1 MMEFSLEEDIPEEFK
16 GTLTLNNCNS
26 SDDGKQTPTTAT
38 VVDNANQIAGNN
50 NYNCGWPSSGLI
62 ASIPQRSK

>member
-16 GTLTLNNCNS
+16 GTLTLNNDN
-26 SDDGKQTPTTAT
+26 DKQTPTTTAT
-38 VVDNANQIAGNN
+38 NAPVVVDNANQINN
-50 NYNCGWPSSGLI
+50 NNCGGWSSGLI